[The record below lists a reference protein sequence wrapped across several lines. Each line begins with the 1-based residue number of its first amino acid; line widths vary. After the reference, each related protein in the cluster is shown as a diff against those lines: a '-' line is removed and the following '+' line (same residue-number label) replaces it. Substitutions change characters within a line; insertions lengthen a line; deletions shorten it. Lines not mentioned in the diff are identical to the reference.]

1 MRSSINIFSLLL
13 AVTLLSVAGAPGAF
27 AQGMRGTPEEQKAA
41 FEERFAE
48 MATTLELDAES
59 SPRVKD
65 ILWAAQ
71 EKRMEMMSSLRGGGG
86 GGGNLAR
93 NGMRAKMAE
102 MDKETTAALTDVL
115 TEDQLKKYQEIVS
128 SSRRG
133 RQGGQRRGQRAGNPQ

>member
-1 MRSSINIFSLLL
+1 
-13 AVTLLSVAGAPGAF
+13 
-27 AQGMRGTPEEQKAA
+27 MRGTPEEQKAA